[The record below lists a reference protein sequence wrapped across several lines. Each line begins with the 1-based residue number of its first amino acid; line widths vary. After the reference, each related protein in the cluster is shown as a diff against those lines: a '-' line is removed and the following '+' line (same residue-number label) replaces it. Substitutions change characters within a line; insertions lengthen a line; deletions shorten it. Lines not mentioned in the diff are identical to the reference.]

1 MNPVF
6 GLDDDFARHHVPA
19 LLLLGALR
27 MGGLVRSALPPPE
40 AAAPTTPDPPPPFVA
55 LLLGVLSVDTR
66 LRGLVPPPE
75 VQRSPSGHLHGDGLL
90 R

>member
-6 GLDDDFARHHVPA
+6 GLDDDFARSHVPA

-27 MGGLVRSALPPPE
+27 IGELVRSTLPPPGT
-40 AAAPTTPDPPPPFVA
+40 APVGMADPPPPFLA
-55 LLLGVLSVDTR
+55 LLLGVVSVDTR
-66 LRGLVPPPE
+66 LRALVPPPE
-75 VQRSPSGHLHGDGLL
+75 VRDSPPDEPLGDGLL